1 MFDKLKERVKNW
13 MQKAGAETGL
23 SKEFKD
29 IFEVG
34 GVPAFNQFYY
44 FGIFIWKYLYKGFYS
59 PWHRILSPTIANPR
73 NRRDLERMDTA
84 KAVCA
89 ELAGLVWS
97 EQCEVHVSQEGAGD
111 RQPLEEFVQDVLVKN
126 GFWTK
131 MQEHIE
137 QVMALGGGAIKAW
150 YEEKRDSKGNIIPG
164 SGGIRLG
171 FCMADQFVPTA
182 WDNAQVTDGVF
193 ISREAKDGYYYTRL
207 EWHKWDGLTYYISNE
222 AFRTE
227 YKPPQEGMTESQDI
241 LGFRYPLN
249 EIYPFLNEETSMQ
262 GLTTS
267 LFAYY
272 RTAVANNIDDNS
284 PLGVSIYANALSTLK
299 ALDIC
304 YDSFIREFR
313 LGKKRIIVPAQCI
326 RTVADPETGEMRRYF
341 DASDEAYE
349 DLSTDNP
356 DALKIQDNSVELRID
371 EHERA
376 INAFLSILCL
386 QVGFSAGTF
395 TFDRAT
401 GLKTATEVISENSK
415 TYKTIK
421 AQQLQ
426 VKMAIAKIVDAVI
439 QIATLYDLEW
449 NGCKIRTLAAQGWET
464 KVVFDDSILQDR
476 QTNINEGILLTTN
489 GLMSKKKFMM
499 DKLGYTEEE
508 ALQELEEIANEGN
521 VSVSAFDL
529 ADQASQEGSGLN
541 PNTEPEAEEEDEE
554 AAEDEA

>member
-1 MFDKLKERVKNW
+1 
-13 MQKAGAETGL
+13 MQRAGAETGM
-23 SKEFKD
+23 SREFKD
-29 IFEVG
+29 IFEVV

-59 PWHRILSPTIANPR
+59 PWHRILAPTVADPR
-73 NRRDLERMDTA
+73 HKRTMDRMDTA
-84 KAVCA
+84 KAICA

-97 EQCEVHVSQEGAGD
+97 EQCEVHVSQEGEE
-111 RQPLEEFVQDVLVKN
+111 QPLEEFVHDVLVKN

-137 QVMALGGGAIKAW
+137 QVLALGGGAIKVW
-150 YEEKRDSKGNIIPG
+150 YDEKHDSAGNVVPG

-171 FCMADQFVPTA
+171 FCQADQFVPTE
-182 WDNAQVTDGVF
+182 WDNAQVTGGVF
-193 ISREAKDGYYYTRL
+193 ISREAKGGYYFTRL

-222 AFRTE
+222 AYRAE
-227 YKPPQEGMTESQDI
+227 RKENQNPESIESQDI
-241 LGFRYPLN
+241 LGFRYPLS
-249 EIYPFLNEETSMQ
+249 EIYPFLNEETALQ

-272 RTAVANNIDDNS
+272 RTAAANNIDDNS

-304 YDSFIREFR
+304 YDSFIREFS
-313 LGKKRIIVPAQCI
+313 LGKKRIIVPAQCL
-326 RTVADPETGEMRRYF
+326 RTVVDPQTGEMRRYF
-341 DASDEAYE
+341 DATDEAFVA
-349 DLSTDNP
+349 LATDDS
-356 DALKIQDNSVELRID
+356 DALKIQDNSVALRVD

-376 INAFLSILCL
+376 INALLSILCL

-395 TFDRAT
+395 TFDRAQ

-426 VKMAIAKIVDAVI
+426 VKLAIAKIIDGII
-439 QIATLYDLEW
+439 QVAQLYDVQW
-449 NGCKIRTLAAQGWET
+449 KGYSIRALASRGWET

-476 QTNINEGILLTTN
+476 QTNINEGILLTSN
-489 GLMSKKKFMM
+489 GLMSKKRFLME
-499 DKLGYTEEE
+499 KLGYTEEE
-508 ALQELEEIANEGN
+508 ATKELAEIASEG
-521 VSVSAFDL
+521 SVTSSVFDF
-529 ADQASQEGSGLN
+529 ADQSAIEGTGVNQPAAQE
-541 PNTEPEAEEEDEE
+541 EREEVD
-554 AAEDEA
+554 EDEA

>member
-1 MFDKLKERVKNW
+1 MLDGIKKKVKNW
-13 MQKAGAETGL
+13 MQKAGAEAGV
-23 SKEFKD
+23 SREFKD
-29 IFEVG
+29 IFEIG
-34 GVPAFNQFYY
+34 GVPSFNQFYY

-59 PWHRILSPTIANPR
+59 PWHRILAPTIDDPHHK
-73 NRRDLERMDTA
+73 RDMERMDIP
-84 KAVCA
+84 KAICA

-97 EQCEVHVSQEGAGD
+97 EQCDVHVSQGD
-111 RQPLEEFVQDVLVKN
+111 AEDQPLGEFVHDVLEKN

-137 QVMALGGGAIKAW
+137 QVLALGGGAIKAW
-150 YEEKRDSKGNIIPG
+150 YEEERNSDGNVIPG
-164 SGGIRLG
+164 SGAIRLG

-182 WDNAQVTDGVF
+182 WDNANVSDGVF
-193 ISREAKDGYYYTRL
+193 ISRQAKDGYYYTRL

-222 AFRTE
+222 LFRSE
-227 YKPPQEGMTESQDI
+227 IREHSGAIESQDI

-249 EIYPFLNEETSMQ
+249 EIYPFLNPTTQLQ
-262 GLTTS
+262 GLTSS

-272 RTAVANNIDDNS
+272 RTAIANNIDDNS

-326 RTVADPETGEMRRYF
+326 ETVPDPITGEMRRFF
-341 DASDEAYE
+341 DSTDEAYE
-349 DLSTDNP
+349 ALSTDSA
-356 DALKIQDNSVELRID
+356 DALKIQDNSVSLRVE
-371 EHERA
+371 EHEAA
-376 INAFLSILCL
+376 INAFLSTLCL

-395 TFDRAT
+395 TFDRAQ

-426 VKMAIAKIVDAVI
+426 IKTAIAKIVDGII
-439 QIATLYDLEW
+439 QIASLYDIQW
-449 NGCKIRTLAAQGWET
+449 HGYSIRSLAAHGWET
-464 KVVFDDSILQDR
+464 KIVFDDSILQDR

-489 GLMSKKKFMM
+489 GLMSKKKFMV
-499 DKLGYTEEE
+499 DKLGYTEDE
-508 ALQELEEIANEGN
+508 ALQELQEIANEN
-521 VSVSAFDL
+521 RVTADMFDF
-529 ADQASQEGSGLN
+529 ADANSQEGNLD
-541 PNTEPEAEEEDEE
+541 PDAEPEAQEDDEA
-554 AAEDEA
+554 AAEDES